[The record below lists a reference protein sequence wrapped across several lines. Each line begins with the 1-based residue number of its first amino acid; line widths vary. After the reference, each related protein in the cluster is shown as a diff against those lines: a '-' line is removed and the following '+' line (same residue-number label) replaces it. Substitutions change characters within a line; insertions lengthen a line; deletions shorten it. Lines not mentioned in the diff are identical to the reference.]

1 MGSSENADA
10 ENRRLRRTM
19 RDLVALSALPAVW
32 FGLPLDGIARGL
44 ADVLLNL
51 LSLDLVYIRMAPVTG
66 NVTEVVRTKDRGKAV
81 DLDEVRALID
91 EAVTS
96 EAAARSVA
104 APSCFEPGTLH
115 LAVTRFGIGN
125 EQGVLVTGSRNAAF
139 PTEQDRLLLGVGANQ
154 TAIVLQRR
162 RAEDRTHEERQRLS
176 VTLASIGDAVMTTD
190 KDTRVTFLNPV
201 AEALTGWTT
210 AEAIGQPAAV
220 VFKIINEATRLPAEN
235 PAILALEQG
244 RVVEL
249 ANHTL
254 LVARDGTERPIE
266 DSAAPLRDP
275 TGANLGAVLVFRD
288 VTEKKRAEAAQAQ
301 LAAIVRSSD
310 DAIVSKTL
318 DGVIRSWN
326 TGAER
331 LFGYTPEEAVGR
343 HITLIIPPDR
353 LDEETV
359 ILGRLRRGERIEH
372 FETVRVAKDG
382 RLIDISLTISP
393 VRDKAGKI
401 IGASKIARDITAAKR
416 AEATLRESEGRH
428 RFLALLANDIQTVTD
443 PAEVMATT
451 ARLLADHLGVDRFA
465 YAEVENQSVFVITG
479 DYAKGVPSIVGRWPV
494 AAFGA
499 ECERCML
506 ANEPYVISDVDS
518 DVRAGADLLAY
529 RQTNIQAV
537 ICVPLHKAGKFVAA
551 MAAHQITPRQW
562 TPAEI
567 ELVRTVVGRSWESLE
582 RARVGRDLKEVADR
596 LALAI
601 AAARLGDWSW
611 DATTDVVTL
620 SARAAE
626 IFGVAPG
633 PRMTWTEMQELLHE
647 GDREQ
652 ARSKIERAIAAR
664 DQYDADY
671 RVIRPNGAVVWV
683 SAKGHAQYDPTG
695 SPLGMFGVVQDI
707 TERKQLEEELIQRAT
722 ELAEADR
729 KKDDFIALLAHE
741 LRNPLAPVRTGL
753 QVMRLAAGDA
763 TAVAKAQA
771 MMDRQL
777 SHMVRL
783 IDDLLDVSRISRNKL
798 NLQKRKVL
806 LAEVVSHAIETV
818 GPVMEAAG
826 HQLTVSLP
834 PEPIV
839 LDVDLTRLAQVFG
852 NLLTNSAK
860 YTERGGRIWLTAAVI
875 GAEVNVSVRDTGI
888 GIPAE
893 ALPSVFDM
901 FSQVDRSVER
911 ATGGLGIGLALVKGL
926 VEAHGGVVAAE
937 SPGHGAGST
946 FTVRLPVAGTQADSL
961 LEPTGDVRS
970 SRGGNRVLVADDSA
984 DGLES
989 MAELLAL
996 LGNEVHVAHDGIE
1009 AVAIAEAVRPNLVL
1023 MDIGMPRLGGLEATQ
1038 QIRAR
1043 PWGKGITIIALSG
1056 WGQDSDRQRSRAAGC
1071 DGHLVKPVDFSQM
1084 EKLLTELSQ
1093 STRIASASGE

>member
-1 MGSSENADA
+1 MGSSENGDA

-44 ADVLLNL
+44 ADMLLNL
-51 LSLDLVYIRMAPVTG
+51 LSLDLVYIRMARVSG
-66 NVTEVVRTKDRGKAV
+66 NVTEVVRTKHRGEGV

-91 EAVTS
+91 KAVTS
-96 EAAARSVA
+96 EAIARSVT
-104 APSCFEPGTLH
+104 APSCFEPGILH
-115 LAVTRFGIGN
+115 LAVTRFGIGD
-125 EQGVLVTGSRNAAF
+125 EHGVLVTGSRNAAF
-139 PTEQDRLLLGVGANQ
+139 PTEQDSLLLGVGANQ

-162 RAEDRTHEERQRLS
+162 RAEDQTHEERQRLW

-201 AEALTGWTT
+201 AEALTGWTL

-220 VFKIINEATRLPAEN
+220 VFAIINEATRLPVEN
-235 PAILALEQG
+235 PAIRALEQG
-244 RVVEL
+244 RIVEL

-254 LVARDGTERPIE
+254 LIARDGTERPIE

-275 TGANLGAVLVFRD
+275 SGANLGAVLVFRD

-301 LAAIVRSSD
+301 LAAIVHSSD
-310 DAIVSKTL
+310 DAILSKTL
-318 DGVIRSWN
+318 DGVIQSWN
-326 TGAER
+326 IGAER
-331 LFGYTPEEAVGR
+331 LFGYTREEAVGQ
-343 HITLIIPPDR
+343 HVTLIIPPDR
-353 LDEETV
+353 LHEETV
-359 ILGRLRRGERIEH
+359 ILDRLRRGERIKH

-382 RLIDISLTISP
+382 RLIDISLTVSP
-393 VRDKAGKI
+393 VRDKGGNI

-416 AEATLRESEGRH
+416 AEADLRESEGRH
-428 RFLALLANDIQTVTD
+428 RFLALLANATQTLTD
-443 PAEVMATT
+443 PGEVMATT
-451 ARLLADHLGVDRFA
+451 ARLLADHLGVDRCA
-465 YAEVENQSVFVITG
+465 YAEVDNQSVFVVTG
-479 DYAKGVPSIVGRWPV
+479 DYAKVVPSIVGRWPV

-506 ANEPYVISDVDS
+506 ANEPYVIGDVDS
-518 DVRAGADLLAY
+518 DIRAGADLLPY

-551 MAAHQITPRQW
+551 MAVHQTTPRQW

-567 ELVRTVVGRSWESLE
+567 ALVRTVVGRSWESLE

-601 AAARLGDWSW
+601 AAAHLGDWSW

-626 IFGVAPG
+626 IVGIAPG
-633 PRMTWTEMQELLHE
+633 ARMTWTEMQELLHE

-652 ARSKIERAIAAR
+652 ARSKVERAMASR
-664 DQYDADY
+664 DQYDAEY
-671 RVIRPNGAVVWV
+671 RVVRPNGAEVWV
-683 SAKGHAQYDPTG
+683 SAKGQAQYDPTG
-695 SPLGMFGVVQDI
+695 SPLGMYGVVQDI
-707 TERKQLEEELIQRAT
+707 TDRKQLEEQLIRRAT

-741 LRNPLAPVRTGL
+741 LRNPLAPVRTGI
-753 QVMRLAAGDA
+753 QVMRLASGDA

-798 NLQKRKVL
+798 HLQKRKVL
-806 LAEVVSHAIETV
+806 LAEVVSQAIETV

-834 PEPIV
+834 PEPII
-839 LDVDLTRLAQVFG
+839 LDVDLTRLTQVFG

-875 GAEVNVSVRDTGI
+875 GGEVIVSVRDTGI
-888 GIPAE
+888 GIPSE
-893 ALPSVFDM
+893 SLRSVFEM

-926 VEAHGGVVAAE
+926 VEAHGGVVVAE

-961 LEPTGDVRS
+961 LEPTADVRS
-970 SRGGNRVLVADDSA
+970 SRGGNRVLVADDSV
-984 DGLES
+984 DGLKT
-989 MAELLAL
+989 MAKLLAL

-1056 WGQDSDRQRSRAAGC
+1056 WGQDIDRERSRAAGC
-1071 DGHLVKPVDFSQM
+1071 DGHFVKPVDFSQI
-1084 EKLLTELSQ
+1084 EKLLTELPQ
-1093 STRIASASGE
+1093 STRSASAS